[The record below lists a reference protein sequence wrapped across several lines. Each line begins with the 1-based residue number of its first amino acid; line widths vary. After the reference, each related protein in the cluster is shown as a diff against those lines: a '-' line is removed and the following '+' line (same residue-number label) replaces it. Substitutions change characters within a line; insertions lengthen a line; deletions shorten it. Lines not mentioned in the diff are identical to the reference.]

1 MKEIFEQMKNNNF
14 KLNCFDRNCL
24 EADSRKSLKS
34 VKKGFESELAI
45 FFLRK
50 EKKTLKI
57 FFLYG
62 YEFCSKKVLLNSKS
76 FLFSGDDYFQNK
88 TVSRAPLTKVFFF
101 LIHAI
106 KT

>member
-1 MKEIFEQMKNNNF
+1 MKNNNF
-14 KLNCFDRNCL
+14 QLNCFDRNCL
-24 EADSRKSLKS
+24 EADSRKSLKAS
-34 VKKGFESELAI
+34 KKDFRLNLQFYLKKRKKKHLKFS
-45 FFLRK
+45 FF
-50 EKKTLKI
+50 
-57 FFLYG
+57 FHG
-62 YEFCSKKVLLNSKS
+62 YEFCSKKVLLKSKS